1 MKPQK
6 ITLPRQLWQT
16 MREQV
21 SNDAPLESCGLVAGR
36 GERAEQVCPITNMLA
51 SPVRF
56 RMEPRE
62 QLQAFEAIE
71 AHGLELLAIYHSHP
85 NGPEIP
91 SKTDLEESLYDV
103 VNLIWSPR
111 NGEWSLRAFWL
122 EKNKAT
128 EIPIM
133 MQDDS

>member
-1 MKPQK
+1 MKHQK
-6 ITLPRQLWQT
+6 IILPRQLWQA

-21 SNDAPLESCGLVAGR
+21 SHDAPLESCGLVAGR
-36 GERAEQVCPITNMLA
+36 GQRAEQVYPITNMLA

-71 AHGLELLAIYHSHP
+71 TCGLELLAIYHSHP
-85 NGPEIP
+85 SGPEIP
-91 SKTDLEESLYDV
+91 SETDLEESQYEV

-111 NGEWSLRAFWL
+111 DDNWQARAFWL
-122 EKNKAT
+122 EKNKAR
-128 EIPIM
+128 EIQVVI
-133 MQDDS
+133 QE